1 MQDFWLGGI
10 SATTAITIC
19 NPFDVAKTRM
29 QLQGEL
35 TGGGKGVYRN
45 VPHAIFTIARN
56 EGLAGLQRGLVA
68 GACFQFALTSTRF
81 GIFGAAKEMTA
92 FDTRNQPP
100 HRVFLTSFGL
110 AAAASFLGAA
120 VSSPF
125 WLIKT
130 RMQAQSDSQLLSKVG
145 YQHKYTSF
153 TDAFAT
159 IYRQEGFGGLFKN
172 VEANIIRL
180 VVSGSVQLA
189 AYETS
194 KGQLLKWGYEEGVK
208 THVMASLVTGVVV
221 VSVWQPFDTT
231 ACRLMNQGSN
241 KVLYKSFSDCFYKTW
256 QAEGVVGLYK
266 GVFAQY
272 SRICPYTV
280 LTFVIFEQL
289 KRLAGGETKRR

>member
-10 SATTAITIC
+10 SATAAISIC

-35 TGGGKGVYRN
+35 KAHTGSATVYRN
-45 VPHAIFTIARN
+45 VPHALVTIARN

-68 GACFQFALTSTRF
+68 GACFQFSLTSTRF
-81 GIFGAAKEMTA
+81 GIFGVAKQMTA
-92 FDTRNQPP
+92 FDTTNQPP
-100 HRVFLTSFGL
+100 HRVFFTSFLL
-110 AAAASFLGAA
+110 AGGASFVGAV

-130 RMQAQSDSQLLSKVG
+130 RMQAQSDSKLLSAVG
-145 YQHKYTSF
+145 YQHKYSSF
-153 TDAFAT
+153 TDALVT
-159 IYRQEGFGGLFKN
+159 IYRENGVAGLFKN
-172 VEANIIRL
+172 VEANVIRL
-180 VVSGSVQLA
+180 MVSGSVQLA

-194 KGQLLKWGYEEGVK
+194 KGQLLKWGYAEGIK
-208 THVMASLVTGVVV
+208 THVIASLVTGAAV

-231 ACRLMNQGSN
+231 ACRLMNQGGTQ
-241 KVLYKSFSDCFYKTW
+241 VPYKGFSDCFYRTW

-272 SRICPYTV
+272 MRICPYTV

-289 KRLAGGETKRR
+289 KKLAG